1 MEMNRQ
7 DMIEFYQLLCMN
19 LMTYPQM
26 AAETETIISDIEGR
40 YRKSNGEDIRK
51 AGNPRSAGR
60 KRRYTEEMDRRIVE
74 LREQD
79 YSLRRI
85 AREEKCSLGRV
96 QDVLKKHGVC

>member
-1 MEMNRQ
+1 
-7 DMIEFYQLLCMN
+7 MIEFHQLLRMYI
-19 LMTYPQM
+19 MTYPQKK
-26 AAETETIISDIEGR
+26 AETEIIISDIEER
-40 YRKSNGEDIRK
+40 YRKVTGEEIREAK
-51 AGNPRSAGR
+51 NPRNAGR

-74 LREQD
+74 LRKQE